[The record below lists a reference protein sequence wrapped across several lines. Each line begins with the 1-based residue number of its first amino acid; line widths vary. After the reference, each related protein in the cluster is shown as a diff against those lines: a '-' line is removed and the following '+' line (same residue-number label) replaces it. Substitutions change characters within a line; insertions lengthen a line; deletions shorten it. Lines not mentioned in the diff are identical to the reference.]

1 MATKSFSVS
10 CKCRSVRIVA
20 GESLDSNKRLFN
32 TLELPA
38 FLNPKLFQVFRLYS
52 KSIVTQHE
60 ANIKV
65 SNRNSGFYHI
75 MCRSCQ
81 FDFFV
86 KIIENNAYLIIPNNY
101 ADSIVVEKDVPFDR
115 KEIFNINDLILI
127 DGAPSSPVMINESPV
142 IYNENRLEYDDSVF
156 VEQSQFDNENPFVIG
171 SFSDSPILYEQLLFA

>member
-1 MATKSFSVS
+1 MKIVYRTFKRVISSFCSIIIKNLIIKKISEVKKTKQKIQFFFRLWHNYFKKKKLSLKMATKSFSVS

-101 ADSIVVEKDVPFDR
+101 ADSIVV
-115 KEIFNINDLILI
+115 
-127 DGAPSSPVMINESPV
+127 
-142 IYNENRLEYDDSVF
+142 
-156 VEQSQFDNENPFVIG
+156 
-171 SFSDSPILYEQLLFA
+171 